1 MKTFLVGHSA
11 DKGGAEALRL
21 AATLARAAGGRV
33 VAAVIL
39 PQTWDHPSP
48 AMVDA
53 EYAGFLERH
62 AARTLAAARAAM
74 PPDAPAEYLA
84 RHGASTAAG
93 LLALAEEVGADA
105 IVLGSS
111 RKAPMARFQEG
122 VVASEILR
130 SAQVPVALAPRGYDA
145 PSGGLS
151 RVTCALSASEH
162 SIALARR
169 AGQIAAG
176 FHAALRL
183 ATFIVRDRQM
193 YPSDAGYDAE
203 NLVANQFRRQ
213 AHALHNRIRA
223 DWPDEALP
231 ECVLGDGRNWRQAVG
246 ALDWRPDELLVIGS
260 SGLGGLMR
268 VFVGSNSG
276 KILRHAPVPRLI
288 VPRLTA

>member
-1 MKTFLVGHSA
+1 MKVFLVGHSA

-21 AATLARAAGGRV
+21 AATLARAAAGRV

-74 PPDAPAEYLA
+74 PADVPAEFLA
-84 RHGASTAAG
+84 RHAASTAAG
-93 LLALAEEVGADA
+93 LIALAEELGADA

-130 SAQVPVALAPRGYDA
+130 SARTPVALAPRGYPGA
-145 PSGGLS
+145 AGVS
-151 RVTCALSASEH
+151 RVTCAISSSAHSE
-162 SIALARR
+162 ALARQ
-169 AGQIAAG
+169 AGAIAAG
-176 FHAALRL
+176 FHAPLRL
-183 ATFIVRDRQM
+183 ASFIVRDRQM

-213 AHALHNRIRA
+213 AHALHDRIRA
-223 DWPDEALP
+223 DWPGDTP
-231 ECVLGDGRNWRQAVG
+231 PDCVLGDGRNWRQAVG

-260 SGLGGLMR
+260 SGLSGLMR

-276 KILRHAPVPRLI
+276 KILRHAPVPRILM
-288 VPRLTA
+288 PRLDG